1 MRRPSHD
8 LPGCSQRIQR
18 LTAQLHE
25 TVRETT
31 EVWKDKRAV
40 QFVREHIDDVQPAVN
55 QVSVMVTKMTEE
67 FERIAKSLDDPDRR

>member
-18 LTAQLHE
+18 LTVLLHE
-25 TVRETT
+25 TVDETK
-31 EVWKDKRAV
+31 ELWKDKRAK
-40 QFVREHIDDVQPAVN
+40 QFVNEHIDDIQPAVN